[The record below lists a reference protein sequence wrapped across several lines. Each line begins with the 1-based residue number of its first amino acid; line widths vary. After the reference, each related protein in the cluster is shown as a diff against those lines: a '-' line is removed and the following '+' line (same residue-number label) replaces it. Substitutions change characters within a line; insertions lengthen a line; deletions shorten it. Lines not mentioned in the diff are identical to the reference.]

1 MAFLEL
7 VAKMVYYLIRICVF
21 IFLACFLFLKLI
33 SPHLILQPRAEALAY
48 DLVDYATTNDRLLT
62 KKYIWT
68 YLQNELRGD
77 EFASLTYRQQA
88 GDRRF
93 FIDLTLRG
101 TTFTLGERKVTYKGL
116 LYESVPRQSIFFT
129 VYSYDKLD
137 EITETV
143 SNIVEEREKTT
154 SPNDKNT
161 VQDSFTKEKEV
172 QSQSLNGALIYNQSC
187 ASCHGQYLEGG
198 AGPSLI
204 NIYQK
209 YSNDELIK
217 IIEKGIEPGMP
228 ANVVKASEKDII
240 VEWLI
245 NPQ

>member
-7 VAKMVYYLIRICVF
+7 VAKMIYFLIRIGTIIFIGCY
-21 IFLACFLFLKLI
+21 IFLHFI

-68 YLQNELRGD
+68 YLKDELRED
-77 EFASLTYRQQA
+77 EYVRLTYGQRA

-93 FIDLTLRG
+93 FIDLTLGGSALTR
-101 TTFTLGERKVTYKGL
+101 GERKVTYKGL
-116 LYESVPRQSIFFT
+116 LYESVPRQSTVFT
-129 VYSYDKLD
+129 VYSDDKLD
-137 EITETV
+137 EVTV
-143 SNIVEEREKTT
+143 SNTIEEREKTI
-154 SPNDKNT
+154 SQNDKDT
-161 VQDSFTKEKEV
+161 VQDSFTKEEEI
-172 QSQSLNGALIYNQSC
+172 QSQPLNGALIYNQSC

-204 NIYQK
+204 NIDQK
-209 YSNDELIK
+209 YSDDELSQ

-228 ANVVKASEKDII
+228 ANIVQVSEKDII

-245 NPQ
+245 SAQ

>member
-7 VAKMVYYLIRICVF
+7 VAKMVFYIIRICIF
-21 IFLACFLFLKLI
+21 IFLACFIFLKLI

-48 DLVDYATTNDRLLT
+48 NLVDYATTNDRLLT

-68 YLQNELRGD
+68 YLQDELRGD
-77 EFASLTYRQQA
+77 EFVSLTYRQRA

-101 TTFTLGERKVTYKGL
+101 TALTLGERKVTYKGL
-116 LYESVPRQSIFFT
+116 LYDSVPRQSTFFT

-143 SNIVEEREKTT
+143 GNTIEEREKTK
-154 SPNDKNT
+154 SLDDKDT
-161 VQDSFTKEKEV
+161 VQDSFTKAEEE
-172 QSQSLNGALIYNQSC
+172 QSQPLNGALIYNQSC

-204 NIYQK
+204 NINQK
-209 YSNDELIK
+209 YTDDELSQ

-228 ANVVKASEKDII
+228 ANIVQSSEKDII
-240 VEWLI
+240 VEWFI
-245 NPQ
+245 SAQ